1 MKTLLTASA
10 GLALVISTASA
21 QFAAGNLAVLRLGD
35 GSAALTSASTAGFI
49 DQFTITGSLVNSLPI
64 PSTAGNAP
72 LTWSGTATSEG
83 ALTRSSDGTLLVMG
97 GYNTAKG
104 LAAVA
109 GSTSVAVPRAVGTVD
124 SAGNYALAAS
134 TTTAFSG
141 NNIRSATADGA
152 NNYWGSGAGSA
163 SLTGINYFGTASPAA
178 SVINVNARVVNLFNN
193 NLYYST
199 GSGTTT
205 RGIYAF
211 GGAPATA
218 ATATFLVPTGSA
230 SSPYDFA
237 INSDASVIYVADD
250 SSSANGGGVQKWS
263 WNGSAYALAY
273 VLGTGSV
280 GARGLTVDFS
290 GVNPLI
296 YAVTA
301 EGSANRLIQISD
313 TGAASSV
320 TTLSTAPANEI
331 YRGVD
336 FTPSPIPEPTGL
348 LGLGVLLVLG
358 RKTLR
363 RRSA

>member
-1 MKTLLTASA
+1 MKTLPITFA
-10 GLALVISTASA
+10 GLSLLISTASA

-49 DQFTITGSLVNSLPI
+49 DQFTLTGSLVNSLSI
-64 PSTAGNAP
+64 PSTAGNVP

-83 ALTRSSDGTLLVMG
+83 VLTRSSDGTLLVMA

-109 GSTSVAVPRAVGTVD
+109 SSTAVAVPRAVATVD

-152 NNYWGSGAGSA
+152 NNFWGAGA
-163 SLTGINYFGTASPAA
+163 GGATTGINYFGTASPAA
-178 SVINVNARVVNLFNN
+178 SVLNVNARVVNLLNN
-193 NLYYST
+193 NLAYST

-211 GGAPATA
+211 GGAPVTSG
-218 ATATFLVPTGSA
+218 TATFLIPTGST

-237 INSDASVIYVADD
+237 MSADASVVYVADD
-250 SSSANGGGVQKWS
+250 SSSANGGGIQKWT

-273 VLGTGSV
+273 VLSTGTV

-290 GVNPLI
+290 GASPLI
-296 YAVTA
+296 YATTA
-301 EGSANRLIQISD
+301 EGSANRLVQITD
-313 TGAASSV
+313 AGAGSSV

-336 FTPSPIPEPTGL
+336 FTPSVIPEPTGL

-358 RKTLR
+358 RRTLR
-363 RRSA
+363 RKSA